1 MKNHRYI
8 HIPHLVTLTA
18 LTALLA
24 ACGNSAP
31 SESDAKNAFQSQI
44 DHCQDVTLTS
54 FRKTNGIPGNDP
66 NTYQVEIEYTLKLEP
81 TTNEK
86 DGMKK
91 WLGLQQQEARL
102 GAQETQEIK
111 ALDGSPGTDAYTNAY
126 NAIVQKYQP
135 QIDDVRGQ
143 AIGAINIKNY
153 LSSMPHKCQALPY
166 SFWMDFFSN
175 NGSNL
180 SAMVGDGIEKTFTGK
195 LSMVKT
201 DNGWQLDR

>member
-1 MKNHRYI
+1 MKNHRYT
-8 HIPHLVTLTA
+8 HMPHLVTLTA

-31 SESDAKNAFQSQI
+31 SESDAKTAFQSQI
-44 DHCQDVTLTS
+44 GHCQDLTLTS
-54 FRKTNGIPGNDP
+54 FKKTNGIPGNDP

-81 TTNEK
+81 TSDEK

-91 WLGLQQQEARL
+91 WLNLEQQEARL

-111 ALDGSPGTDAYTNAY
+111 ALDGSPGTDAYTTAY

-135 QIDDVRGQ
+135 QANGIREQ
-143 AIGAINIKNY
+143 AGGAINIKNY
-153 LSSMPHKCQALPY
+153 LNSMPGKCQALPY

-180 SAMVGDGIEKTFTGK
+180 DAMVGDGIEKTYTGK
-195 LSMVKT
+195 LSMIKT

>member
-1 MKNHRYI
+1 MKNHRYP
-8 HIPHLVTLTA
+8 HVPHLVTLTA
-18 LTALLA
+18 LTVLLA

-31 SESDAKNAFQSQI
+31 SESDAKTAFQSQI
-44 DHCQDVTLTS
+44 DHCQDLTLTS
-54 FRKTNGIPGNDP
+54 FKKTNGIAGNDP

-81 TTNEK
+81 TGDEK

-91 WLGLQQQEARL
+91 WLDLQQQEARL
-102 GAQETQEIK
+102 GAEETQEIK
-111 ALDGSPGTDAYTNAY
+111 ALDGSPGTDAYTTAY

-135 QIDDVRGQ
+135 QVNGIREEAG
-143 AIGAINIKNY
+143 GAINIKNY
-153 LSSMPHKCQALPY
+153 LNSMPGKCQALPY

-180 SAMVGDGIEKTFTGK
+180 DAMVGDGIEKTYTGK
-195 LSMVKT
+195 LSMIKT